1 MKKELVFTENED
13 VLSRISTAYDTMSKQ
28 HKSIADYVV
37 EHLDKV
43 AYFTVNVLSKETNTS
58 LATVLRF
65 SYLLGYDGY
74 PEFRKAVRN
83 QTKNRLTTLERI
95 HMPGFETYNF
105 DGIKD
110 ILRSDSNNIKTTCDE
125 LDEQI
130 FTTVVDE
137 LINAEKIYILASRT
151 TYMLSEYMGYYLN
164 LLLNGKVALIQDSIR
179 EPFEMLMNITQDDV
193 ALGLSFPR
201 YSSRTIRY
209 LDYCKKKNATVIG
222 VTDLPSSPIYP
233 LCDHVLFAKSNII
246 SFVDTL
252 VAPLSL
258 INALIIG
265 VGLKNEEETQRVF
278 SELEQLWDEYLTY
291 NQFNN

>member
-1 MKKELVFTENED
+1 MKKELIFTENED

-43 AYFTVNVLSKETNTS
+43 AYFTVNVLSKETKTS

-65 SYLLGYDGY
+65 SYLLGYEGY

-105 DGIKD
+105 SGIKE
-110 ILRSDSNNIKTTCDE
+110 ILKSDSTNIKTTCDE
-125 LDEQI
+125 LDEKV
-130 FTTVVDE
+130 FTTTVDE
-137 LINAEKIYILASRT
+137 LIKAEKIYILASRT

-164 LLLNGKVALIQDSIR
+164 LLLNGKVKLIQDSIR

-209 LDYCKKKNATVIG
+209 LDYCQKEECHDYWDYGSSFIS
-222 VTDLPSSPIYP
+222 DLPICAIMFCSLKAILY
-233 LCDHVLFAKSNII
+233 H
-246 SFVDTL
+246 
-252 VAPLSL
+252 LS
-258 INALIIG
+258 I
-265 VGLKNEEETQRVF
+265 
-278 SELEQLWDEYLTY
+278 LWLRP
-291 NQFNN
+291 